1 MEVVNMKRWILAALF
16 LLFLGAPAA
25 WATGTVN
32 INTAS
37 AEELAQLSN
46 IGPSKADAIVSYR
59 EEHGPFRSVQELTN
73 VTGVG
78 ERIVEMN
85 LDRIELD

>member
-1 MEVVNMKRWILAALF
+1 
-16 LLFLGAPAA
+16 
-25 WATGTVN
+25 
-32 INTAS
+32 
-37 AEELAQLSN
+37 
-46 IGPSKADAIVSYR
+46 VSYR

-73 VTGVG
+73 VTGIG